1 MRPRR
6 ITARAFAALAISAF
20 VTVSLVSVAAPP
32 KKGAKKPD
40 TKKRDETP
48 AVMPARESRGDAG
61 ELRDAGPPA
70 KGSAVETKVL
80 EGGTRVFRFGE
91 LEVEGRLKNPQIVY
105 FLRRVRAEFRA
116 GDLGHRSFMGE
127 LSETRKEPSF

>member
-1 MRPRR
+1 MTNRR
-6 ITARAFAALAISAF
+6 ASRTFFALAIAAAVS
-20 VTVSLVSVAAPP
+20 VSLISGAAPP
-32 KKGAKKPD
+32 KKGAKKPEA
-40 TKKRDETP
+40 TKRKEEAP
-48 AVMPARESRGDAG
+48 AAMPARESRGDAG
-61 ELRDAGPPA
+61 EARDAGPAVP
-70 KGSAVETKVL
+70 GSAVETKVL